1 MMKAVSQH
9 IFAKLL
15 PFVAEHEIGK
25 CNMQFRQAKL
35 FTLPLQVQ
43 VKWCLY
49 WPVST
54 AWRICRVSCE
64 QSVVMHVM
72 MELQC
77 WFLTREKSKA
87 MFFTFGG
94 DGEVSTRQSNVLYL
108 WWISDGEVSTR
119 RERRLFQHGRGN
131 VLFKASESFKA
142 GRVLA
147 V

>member
-54 AWRICRVSCE
+54 AWCICWVSCE

-77 WFLTREKSKA
+77 WFLTQGTHHSCSIKN
-87 MFFTFGG
+87 MVIC
-94 DGEVSTRQSNVLYL
+94 VSIFSAHFLVLNYMEGL
-108 WWISDGEVSTR
+108 QFILIFLFLLSLPAIKKKITGCDFKMLHVS
-119 RERRLFQHGRGN
+119 
-131 VLFKASESFKA
+131 
-142 GRVLA
+142 
-147 V
+147 